1 MTPLLL
7 HLRPP
12 LLQLLLQRP
21 HLHLHLHLKTV
32 TVLTLPSS
40 QTLATNPA

>member
-21 HLHLHLHLKTV
+21 HLHLHLKTM